1 MLFRSTRRTAAP
13 PPVEGAPPE
22 GSSGWAVF
30 GNFLRTGFRHVL
42 PLGLDHVLFVL
53 GLFLL
58 SSSWRPVIT
67 QVTALTLAHSLT
79 LALAA
84 AELVHVPESIVE
96 PIIALSI
103 ACLALENLFWPRYT
117 RWRLLVVF
125 VFGAVHGLGFAS
137 GLAEKP
143 IPTGSFLAALTG
155 FNLGVE
161 GAQLAI
167 IAAAFAATCWLRDEE
182 RYRRWVVV
190 PASVAIAAAGLWWAV
205 ERIWG

>member
-1 MLFRSTRRTAAP
+1 M
-13 PPVEGAPPE
+13 
-22 GSSGWAVF
+22 
-30 GNFLRTGFRHVL
+30 
-42 PLGLDHVLFVL
+42 LFVL

-58 SSSWRPVIT
+58 SRSWRPVIT
-67 QVTALTLAHSLT
+67 QVTAFTLAHSLT

-84 AELVHVPESIVE
+84 AGLVHVPESIVE

-103 ACLALENLFWPRYT
+103 AFLALENLFWPRYT

-161 GAQLAI
+161 GAQLTVI
-167 IAAAFAATCWLRDEE
+167 AFAFALTWWLRDEQA
-182 RYRRWVVV
+182 YRRWVVI
-190 PASVAIAAAGLWWAV
+190 PASAAIAATGIYWAV
-205 ERIWG
+205 VRLFS